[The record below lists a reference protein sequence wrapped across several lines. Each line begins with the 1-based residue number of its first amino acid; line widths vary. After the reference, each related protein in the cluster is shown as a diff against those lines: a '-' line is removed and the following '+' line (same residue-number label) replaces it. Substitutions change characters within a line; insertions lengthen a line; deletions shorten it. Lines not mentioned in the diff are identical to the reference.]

1 MAEQTKIDFLRFSA
15 YSIKDLITRKL
26 TEDARF
32 TDQVYEGSNLAI
44 LIDIVSYMYQCLIY
58 NINNAASESMFSDT
72 QIYENISRLC
82 KFIGYH
88 PAGYK
93 PAQMRAYVNI
103 LQSVGTV
110 NIYPCTAIDTN
121 LYDKNGNKIYFST
134 VFNNDT
140 NELKDGYSVDSS
152 STQSILLVNGR
163 WKKYSTEFTANGLDF
178 ETFILDGLESNSELD
193 KYVGNNRIQVFVKS
207 QNPLVESQ
215 WWHCDQNELFL
226 QAYQSMTNDTP
237 DSSANFG
244 VLYHNNDPVYTAYLN
259 ENKVYEIKFGNGI
272 IGQRLNKGDTV
283 YVFYLDTNGPDG
295 YVDLS
300 QIDESTLKFVHTKN
314 FFGLT
319 DEEYELMFGKAAL
332 DPEKNIG
339 STEFKDKSNAYKITF
354 DKNSLTKPIQEED
367 VNSVRNTAPDWFK
380 MGNRL
385 ITKKDYEYFIKS
397 YGEVFQ
403 GVTDVKCMNNWDYM
417 TTFYR
422 WLFNLGIQPPNAE
435 NMQDFQPN
443 PYKYLAKS
451 RLVQAGY
458 EYVDAADANNIYLWI
473 KTSSVS
479 GSTNMDTIKKNLN
492 KQIANIKTMTTE
504 TYPLEPINVHF
515 DVTFTPIDEYTRLIS
530 SGNVDSDKDN
540 SYLEVVVSDNTTY
553 STVQIIN
560 QIEQFIVDA
569 FNPMSCKFGEPL
581 MYDTILEKIYGIN
594 GVERVRTVYYPNFSS
609 ANAIA
614 DYQARACDGIA
625 FASWSDTPLI
635 DIGCDLQIGNTNRVL
650 EAFQFPML
658 DAAAK
663 ENLHSKI
670 KIIKRQMN
678 TTSPIKF

>member
-1 MAEQTKIDFLRFSA
+1 
-15 YSIKDLITRKL
+15 
-26 TEDARF
+26 
-32 TDQVYEGSNLAI
+32 
-44 LIDIVSYMYQCLIY
+44 
-58 NINNAASESMFSDT
+58 MFSDT

-93 PAQMRAYVNI
+93 PSQMRAYVKLDDSIKQN
-103 LQSVGTV
+103 QVS
-110 NIYPCTAIDTN
+110 IYPCTAIDTN

-134 VFNNDT
+134 VFNNDLNDIGT
-140 NELKDGYSVDSS
+140 GYPANNQQ
-152 STQSILLVNGR
+152 QSILLVNGV
-163 WKKYSTEFTANGLDF
+163 WKKYSTSFTANGFDF
-178 ETFILDGLESNSELD
+178 ETFILDGLKSDSEAE
-193 KYVGNNRIQVFVKS
+193 KYVGNNRIQVYV
-207 QNPLVESQ
+207 VEPDGISS

-226 QAYQSMTNDTP
+226 QAYQSSINDTP

-244 VLYHNNDPVYTAYLN
+244 VLYHNNDKVYTAYLN
-259 ENKVYEIKFGNGI
+259 EDKVYEVKFGNGI
-272 IGQRLNKGDTV
+272 IGQRLKKGSTV
-283 YVFYLDTNGPDG
+283 HILYLQTNGPDG
-295 YVDLS
+295 YIDLS
-300 QIDESTLKFVHTKN
+300 QIDETTLKFVHTKN

-319 DEEYELMFGKAAL
+319 DEEYELMFGKAAI
-332 DPEKNIG
+332 DPKKNIG

-451 RLVQAGY
+451 RLEQAGY

-473 KTSSVS
+473 KTSRVS

-504 TYPLEPINVHF
+504 TYPLEPIDVHF
-515 DVTFTPIDEYTRLIS
+515 DVTFTPIDEYTKLVS

-569 FNPMSCKFGEPL
+569 FNPMSCKFGETL

-614 DYQARACDGIA
+614 DYQARACDGLA